1 LARAQPRA
9 QPRAPL
15 RRLRRAGGPAVAGGG
30 QEEEEEERFV
40 FLEYEPDPAEA
51 AAAAAQWEPEPQPQP
66 EPRRERQP
74 GRERRARG
82 AAAGIPG
89 VADPSVPPSG
99 VSCSGCGAELQ
110 CADGAA
116 PGFVPAEKYRSLVV
130 SEGAAGLRGAVC
142 QRCWALAHHGRAL
155 RLRLP
160 PEEHRR
166 VVSAALSR
174 PPRHGRGPLLLYVL
188 DVLELPD
195 PVLPQVPALLGPGV
209 PASGVLVVG
218 NKVDLLPAD
227 APGHLGRLRRRVAEA
242 CARAGLAGSAL
253 VDVRLV
259 SAKTGFGMEGLVSRL
274 QRSWKCA
281 GDVYLLGATN
291 SGKSTLFNTLLRSD
305 YCKSRAPDIIDRAT
319 VSPWPGTTL
328 NLLKFP
334 IINPT
339 CDRIFRRQERLKE
352 EAAKTEDELSSEEK
366 KYLNHLKKQGYLVGK
381 VGRTFQRQKASPVV
395 DFDPD
400 MLSYSIDED
409 PKHSPKKREER
420 EEFTHNEVKDARWC
434 FDTPG
439 IVKED
444 CVLNLLTEMEVKL
457 VLPTVAIVPRTFILK
472 PGTTLFLAALGRI
485 DYLQGEKSAWFSVV
499 ASNLLPVHITTL
511 SNADTI
517 YEKHAGRE
525 LLKVPMGGEE
535 RMKEFPPLV
544 HQDITLKGIGTTEA
558 VADIKLSSAGWVAV
572 TAHAEEELL
581 LRAYTPKGT
590 SLVVREPPLLPYISS
605 IRGSRIAGTAA
616 YRTKKPPS
624 FVENLKTTGNR

>member
-1 LARAQPRA
+1 MLRLGAALLTRLAR
-9 QPRAPL
+9 PRAPL
-15 RRLRRAGGPAVAGGG
+15 RRYGAAAAGDG
-30 QEEEEEERFV
+30 EEQERFV
-40 FLEYEPDPAEA
+40 FLEYEPDPAERA
-51 AAAAAQWEPEPQPQP
+51 AAAAAL
-66 EPRRERQP
+66 RRERQLKP
-74 GRERRARG
+74 RRERRARG
-82 AAAGIPG
+82 AAAALPSLS
-89 VADPSVPPSG
+89 DPSVPPSG
-99 VSCSGCGAELQ
+99 VSCSGCGAEMQ
-110 CADGAA
+110 CGDSGA
-116 PGFVPAEKYRSLVV
+116 PGFVPADKYRGLL
-130 SEGAAGLRGAVC
+130 SEGPAGLRGAVC
-142 QRCWALAHHGRAL
+142 QRCWALAHHGTAL
-155 RLRLP
+155 RPRLP
-160 PEEHRR
+160 PDEHRR
-166 VVSAALSR
+166 VVSAALRS

-188 DVLELPD
+188 DVMELPD
-195 PVLPQVPALLGPGV
+195 PVLPQLPALLGPDV
-209 PASGVLVVG
+209 PAAGVLVVG

-227 APGHLGRLRRRVAEA
+227 RRGHLGRLRERVAEA
-242 CARAGLAGSAL
+242 CARAGLRGGAL

-259 SAKTGFGMEGLVSRL
+259 SAKTGYGVEGLVSRL

-339 CDRIFRRQERLKE
+339 CDRIFRREERLKE
-352 EAAKTEDELSSEEK
+352 EATKTEDQLSSEEK
-366 KYLNHLKKQGYLVGK
+366 KYLNQLKKQGYLVGR
-381 VGRTFQRQKASPVV
+381 VGRTFQQQKSSAEI

-400 MLSYSIDED
+400 MLSYSMDED
-409 PKHSPKKREER
+409 PRDSSKKHEER

-444 CVLNLLTEMEVKL
+444 CVEKEVKL
-457 VLPTVAIVPRTFILK
+457 VLPSHAIVPRTFILK
-472 PGTTLFLAALGRI
+472 PGMVLFLAALGRI
-485 DYLQGEKSAWFSVV
+485 DYLEGENPAWFSVL
-499 ASNLLPVHITTL
+499 ASNLLPVHVTTL
-511 SNADTI
+511 SNADTV
-517 YEKHAGRE
+517 YEKHTAQE
-525 LLKVPMGGEE
+525 FLKVPMGGEE

-544 HQDITLKGIGTTEA
+544 PQDITLKGVGITEA

-590 SLVVREPPLLPYISS
+590 ALVVREPPLLPYISS
-605 IRGSRIAGTAA
+605 IRGARIPGTPA

-624 FVENLKTTGNR
+624 FVENLRGTGSR